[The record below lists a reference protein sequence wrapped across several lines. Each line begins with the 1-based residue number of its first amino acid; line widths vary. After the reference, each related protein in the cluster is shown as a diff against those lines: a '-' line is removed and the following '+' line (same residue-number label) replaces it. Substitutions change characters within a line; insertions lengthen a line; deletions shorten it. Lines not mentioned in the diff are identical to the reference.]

1 MWTICKKE
9 LRQFFSS
16 LTGPLAIV
24 LFLLLSGLFLFVFPD
39 TGLFEYGYASLEEFF
54 RLAPWIFM
62 FLIPAVTM
70 RTFSEE
76 FRSGTWETLR
86 TRPLRIRQI
95 VAGKYVAAWLISLL
109 AVLPTLAYVFTVS
122 RLSSG
127 GIDGGGIAG
136 SYVGLVLLASVFTAV
151 GVCCSSLTPNPVV
164 SFLLAATVC
173 FTLHTA
179 FTAVAGIPG
188 LAEGPGYLVELLGVE
203 SHYRSVSR
211 GVLDSRDLVYFLSV
225 ILFFLYLTARR
236 LSKTL

>member
-39 TGLFEYGYASLEEFF
+39 TSLFEYGYASLDDFF
-54 RLAPWIFM
+54 RLSPWILM

-86 TRPLRIRQI
+86 TRPLRIREI
-95 VAGKYVAAWLISLL
+95 VLGKYLAALLIALL
-109 AVLPTLAYVFTVS
+109 SILPTLVYVFTAS

-136 SYVGLVLLASVFTAV
+136 SYIGLFLLAAVFTAV
-151 GVCCSSLTPNPVV
+151 GVSCSSLTSNPVV
-164 SFLLAATVC
+164 SFLLAASVC

-179 FTAVAGIPG
+179 FDAVAGIPALSG
-188 LAEGPGYLVELLGVE
+188 RIGYFVEMLGIE

-211 GVLDSRDLVYFLSV
+211 GVVDSRDLFYFLSV
-225 ILFFLYLTARR
+225 ILFFLYLTAAR
-236 LSKTL
+236 LSKTH